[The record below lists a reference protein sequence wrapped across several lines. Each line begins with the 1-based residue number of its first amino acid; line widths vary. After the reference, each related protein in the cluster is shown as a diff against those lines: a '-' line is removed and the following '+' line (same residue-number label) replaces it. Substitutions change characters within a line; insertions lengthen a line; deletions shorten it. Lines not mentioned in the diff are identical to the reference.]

1 MGWFNIS
8 LTPSYTITE
17 AVAIVMV
24 APKGLSC
31 ATCLTQTLNSSY
43 NQILYFNQ
51 VMNTSYQL
59 NLANFTNYY
68 SY

>member
-1 MGWFNIS
+1 
-8 LTPSYTITE
+8 
-17 AVAIVMV
+17 MV